1 MVEREPAVDHTE
13 DLQKIWVEI
22 KRLRDTK
29 CDMDVFEARLLKIDE
44 YLADDQGQ
52 IDNLVDKTNRAKSG
66 KRRNESDL
74 NIDGWNKAMEMAYET
89 DKKVD
94 GILNEVGV
102 GGFASMK

>member
-1 MVEREPAVDHTE
+1 MDHTE

-52 IDNLVDKTNRAKSG
+52 IDNLKANNQRGKSG
-66 KRRNESDL
+66 KRRKESDL
-74 NIDGWNKAMEMAYET
+74 NIDGWNKAMEMAFET
-89 DKKVD
+89 DKKLD
-94 GILNEVGV
+94 GILNEVGI
-102 GGFASMK
+102 GGFASMKQSIQKI